1 MMRYLERLR
10 VLIWE
15 PDLRAL
21 PARRAFAVRVGRI
34 LWAIAADVMN
44 GQITLRAMGMVYTTL
59 MSIVPLLAFAFS
71 VLKGFGVHNQMRP
84 VIGEILAPLGPQGVE
99 ITEYVVGFVDRIQV
113 GVLGSVGLA
122 LLIYTVLSLM
132 QKVEESLNY
141 TWRVPTTRNFARR
154 FSGYLSVLMVGPLL
168 TFSSI
173 GVSASIAAIPGMD
186 AALKFVSFV
195 LPYLMMMAAFAL
207 IYKFMINA
215 KVRAK
220 PAMIGGLVAAV
231 SWYAAGFAFASI
243 VVASSNYTAIY
254 STFAGL
260 LLLLLWLYLAWLIM
274 MVGATVAYYVQNPNA
289 RPLAGGSQA
298 LNHREREAAAL
309 RVAQIVALDF
319 STGKG
324 ATTSGRIAE
333 RSGLPLD
340 VLNPLIQA
348 LEEGG
353 ILLAANGGYVPGRPF
368 EQTSLAEIVAAV
380 RTAHTGERR
389 ELSFARE
396 EAAEGAAIRA
406 AEAAMAQSLAR
417 TSLRQLIEKELPP
430 EARINRARRGQEAAD
445 EEAAPRLPLAGPQ
458 AH

>member
-1 MMRYLERLR
+1 MMQYLDRLR
-10 VLIWE
+10 ETVWE
-15 PDLRAL
+15 GDLAAQPRNRAV
-21 PARRAFAVRVGRI
+21 ATRVGRI
-34 LWAIAADVMN
+34 VWAIAADMMN

-84 VIGEILAPLGPQGVE
+84 VIAEILAPLGEQGVQ

-141 TWRVPTTRNFARR
+141 TWRVPTTRNFTRR

-173 GVSASIAAIPGMD
+173 GLSASIAAIPGMD
-186 AALKFVSFV
+186 MALKIVGFL
-195 LPYLMMMAAFAL
+195 LPYFMMMATFAL

-231 SWYAAGFAFASI
+231 SWYAAGFVFTSI
-243 VVASSNYTAIY
+243 VVASSSYTAVY

-274 MVGATVAYYVQNPNA
+274 MVGATVAYYVQHPNA
-289 RPLAGGSQA
+289 RPLAGGDDA

-309 RVAQIVALDF
+309 RLAQAVALDF
-319 STGKG
+319 YTGKG
-324 ATTSGRIAE
+324 PSTPGRIAE
-333 RSGLPLD
+333 KLGLPLD
-340 VLNPLIQA
+340 VLTPLLIVLERAQIILQA
-348 LEEGG
+348 GS
-353 ILLAANGGYVPGRPF
+353 GYAPARPF
-368 EQTSLAEIVAAV
+368 ESVTPADVVEAV
-380 RTAHTGERR
+380 RNAHLGRRR
-389 ELSFARE
+389 ELEFARE
-396 EAAEGAAIRA
+396 GAAEGDAIRA
-406 AEAAMAQSLAR
+406 AEQAMAQSLSR
-417 TSLRQLIEKELPP
+417 TTLRQMIDPELPP
-430 EARINRARRGQEAAD
+430 AMRLNRPQTLLEDLEANPRRG
-445 EEAAPRLPLAGPQ
+445 R
-458 AH
+458 